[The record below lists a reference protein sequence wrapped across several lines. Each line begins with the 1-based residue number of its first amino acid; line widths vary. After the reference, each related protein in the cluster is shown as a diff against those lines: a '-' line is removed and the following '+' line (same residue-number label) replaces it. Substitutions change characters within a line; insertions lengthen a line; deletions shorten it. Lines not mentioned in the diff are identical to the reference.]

1 VTDPAGRHWR
11 GWLRAYRAGLVGHAP
26 AGPPAPRAQLVR
38 RRAVVVATLLVGAG
52 LLRASLTLPPGSA
65 AFAPLTLA
73 LAATWL
79 LGGLLSGPLPLGRR
93 DGIGPAVLSPVVT
106 GALLGLAFL
115 IGALVVQQ
123 VAVLRQAVQ
132 DVFAHDLAGGTPVV
146 AALALVNA
154 VAEEVFFRGALYA
167 AVGGQPVL
175 RSTLVYAATTVV
187 TGNGMLVFAA
197 LTVGA
202 VLGLQR
208 RASGGVLA
216 PALTHATWSMIM
228 VYALP
233 PLLTR

>member
-1 VTDPAGRHWR
+1 MTRPAGR
-11 GWLRAYRAGLVGHAP
+11 GWLRAYRASLVGDAP
-26 AGPPAPRAQLVR
+26 DGQPSRPAPLVR
-38 RRAVVVATLLVGAG
+38 RRLVVLATLVVGAV

-79 LGGLLSGPLPLGRR
+79 LGGLLSGPLRLGRR

-106 GALLGLAFL
+106 GVLLGLVFL
-115 IGALVVQQ
+115 TGALLVQQ
-123 VAVLRQAVQ
+123 FAVLRQAVQ
-132 DVFAHDLAGGTPVV
+132 DVFAHDLVGGTPVV
-146 AALALVNA
+146 AVLALVNA

-167 AVGGQPVL
+167 AVGHQPVV
-175 RSTLVYAATTVV
+175 RSTLVYAATTVA

-197 LTVGA
+197 LAVGA

-216 PALTHATWSMIM
+216 PALTHVTWSMIM
-228 VYALP
+228 VFALP